1 MKHAEVSGP
10 SVFAGPWREWFLDA
24 LLGLPYVLGLLV
36 ACEHRA
42 DAYTDPGS
50 GALIWQMACAGFVG
64 LMFYVRRFTGWF
76 KARKKDSQD

>member
-1 MKHAEVSGP
+1 MKHVETGKPALI
-10 SVFAGPWREWFLDA
+10 AQPWRGWLLDA

-42 DAYTDPGS
+42 EAYTDPGS
-50 GALIWQMACAGFVG
+50 GALIWQMLAAGFVW

-76 KARKKDSQD
+76 RRKNDQD